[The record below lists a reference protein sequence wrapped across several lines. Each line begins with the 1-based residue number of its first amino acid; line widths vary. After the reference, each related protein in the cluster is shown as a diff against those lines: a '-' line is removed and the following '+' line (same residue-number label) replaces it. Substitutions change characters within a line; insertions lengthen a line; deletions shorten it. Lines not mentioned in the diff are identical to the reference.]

1 MRCDFLFRPWLF
13 PISQLIVASLYAPEG
28 NVDMHSVSLHQRRFL
43 WPLHLMRI
51 DTSLNKGIL
60 PGSM

>member
-43 WPLHLMRI
+43 WFHY
-51 DTSLNKGIL
+51 TS
-60 PGSM
+60 